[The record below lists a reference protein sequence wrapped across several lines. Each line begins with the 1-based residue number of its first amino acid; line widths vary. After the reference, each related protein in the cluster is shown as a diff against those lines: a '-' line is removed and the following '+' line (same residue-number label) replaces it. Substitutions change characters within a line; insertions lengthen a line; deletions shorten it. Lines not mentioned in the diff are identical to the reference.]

1 MNKKYLYLNS
11 RDELYRMDITK
22 IVYFEAEGNYTNFV
36 LSNKLKGAV
45 CMNLAQMQQVLSD
58 SLKESASIFARVG
71 KRYIINLTYVYQIG
85 VLRQKLVLSDGEVF
99 AYQLNISKEALK
111 KLKELYINSIG
122 RHTQQTDIINNDEIN
137 N

>member
-1 MNKKYLYLNS
+1 MNKTFLYLNS
-11 RDELYRMDITK
+11 RDELYRIDISK

-71 KRYIINLTYVYQIG
+71 KRYIVNLTYVYQIG
-85 VLRQKLVLSDGEVF
+85 VLRQKLTLSDGEVF

-111 KLKELYINSIG
+111 KLKELYVNSIG
-122 RHTQQTDIINNDEIN
+122 GHAKERDNNNEQLN
-137 N
+137 NN